1 MVRSD
6 PAVSSID
13 PDFGDDDG
21 HESDASPDERRTYGR
36 PVLIAKP
43 EGATLRRSDVYP
55 RPVVDG
61 RERRDRRL
69 RATLK
74 GLRGVFTSRDELK
87 EARLEARLA
96 MPVTLTRSN
105 VVAVIS
111 PKGGV
116 GKTTVSF
123 LTGNLLAS
131 RLKVRAIAIDAN
143 PDFGTLGTLAPDAA
157 GSDRSLADL
166 LAAMDRLASAAEV
179 WPYVSRLPT
188 GLHIL
193 AAPRRAEIMERMTP
207 VLYGDLLAFLSQ
219 YYEVVLLDLGTGI
232 TDPLSRFAV
241 RRADQV
247 AVVTT
252 PEWITA
258 NSVSNALHHLDLAR
272 AIVVLNQ
279 ARWSR
284 AEDRRAA
291 ALHFAA
297 HELARHVMIPYDGQ
311 LRMMLDTG
319 TFTLD
324 ALRRATRLPIKELGV
339 EIAEQLV

>member
-1 MVRSD
+1 
-6 PAVSSID
+6 VSSIH
-13 PDFGDDDG
+13 PDFGEDEH
-21 HESDASPDERRTYGR
+21 HESGANLDERPTRAR
-36 PVLIAKP
+36 PVLIAKSEDP
-43 EGATLRRSDVYP
+43 RLRRSDVYS

-61 RERRDRRL
+61 RERRDGPL
-69 RATLK
+69 WATLK
-74 GLRGVFTSRDELK
+74 GLRGMFTSQDELK

-96 MPVTLTRSN
+96 MPVALTRSN

-123 LTGNLLAS
+123 LIGNLLAS

-143 PDFGTLGTLAPDAA
+143 PDFGTLGALAPDAA
-157 GSDRSLADL
+157 RNDRSLADL
-166 LAAMDRLASAAEV
+166 LAAMPRLASAAEV
-179 WPYVSRLPT
+179 WPYVSRLPS

-193 AAPRRAEIMERMTP
+193 AAPRRAELMEQMTP
-207 VLYGDLLAFLSQ
+207 MLYGDLLAFLGQ

-241 RRADQV
+241 QRADQV

-252 PEWITA
+252 TEWITA
-258 NSVSNALHHLDLAR
+258 TSVSSALHHLDLAR

-297 HELARHVMIPYDGQ
+297 HELARHVTIPYDAQ
-311 LRMMLDTG
+311 LRTMLDTG

-339 EIAEQLV
+339 EITADLV